1 MSILKL
7 VATRILLS
15 LLTLLLVSLII
26 FFVLEI
32 LPGDVASR
40 ILGRDATPE
49 TLNTLRVK
57 LGLYDPAV
65 VRYWHWLS
73 HFVTGDFGHSLV
85 SSRPVTDILAPRIFN
100 TVVLSAYAFLLYLPL
115 TVLPAIIQAIRR
127 DKLSDPCALCG
138 DPGPAVD
145 AGFPAGDHP
154 AVPVRGGVRLFPAIS
169 LVDHSSTAFDYLRAT
184 TLPALTLAIVMAVY
198 AVRML
203 RDNLIEVLDSDYIRM
218 AELKGLS
225 AKRVLLRH
233 ALPNALVPTLNVT
246 ALNLAYLV
254 GGVVV
259 VEKVFSYPG
268 FGSQLVDSLQL
279 RDLPV
284 IEAVVMIA
292 AVVYVGANLLADI
305 AALLLNPRIGRRE
318 MAVTMDKAPRVSGR
332 WRSLW
337 RQTPQSFR
345 IGLIIL
351 VLHLIVAVTG
361 PFWAPY
367 GFSQMG
373 AGIPLSGMTWKHP
386 FGIDQ
391 LGRDVFTRVVHGA
404 HIVILLSL
412 SGTALGLVVGAILG
426 LLSGYVGG
434 WFDNALQRVLEAL
447 ISIPFLVLAL
457 IAIASAGPQLSG
469 NPILVVLVV
478 ALVYAPRIARMA
490 RAAAIDIATRDYVT
504 MARLRGESA
513 WSVMRR
519 ELIPNA
525 TSVLLVEFALRAGYA
540 PVLIGSLG
548 FLGFGLRPPTP
559 EWGLMI
565 SENRALIIITPI
577 TVLGRAWL

>member
-1 MSILKL
+1 
-7 VATRILLS
+7 
-15 LLTLLLVSLII
+15 
-26 FFVLEI
+26 
-32 LPGDVASR
+32 
-40 ILGRDATPE
+40 
-49 TLNTLRVK
+49 
-57 LGLYDPAV
+57 
-65 VRYWHWLS
+65 
-73 HFVTGDFGHSLV
+73 
-85 SSRPVTDILAPRIFN
+85 
-100 TVVLSAYAFLLYLPL
+100 
-115 TVLPAIIQAIRR
+115 
-127 DKLSDPCALCG
+127 
-138 DPGPAVD
+138 
-145 AGFPAGDHP
+145 
-154 AVPVRGGVRLFPAIS
+154 
-169 LVDHSSTAFDYLRAT
+169 
-184 TLPALTLAIVMAVY
+184 MA
-198 AVRML
+198 M
-203 RDNLIEVLDSDYIRM
+203 
-218 AELKGLS
+218 
-225 AKRVLLRH
+225 
-233 ALPNALVPTLNVT
+233 
-246 ALNLAYLV
+246 
-254 GGVVV
+254 
-259 VEKVFSYPG
+259 
-268 FGSQLVDSLQL
+268 
-279 RDLPV
+279 
-284 IEAVVMIA
+284 
-292 AVVYVGANLLADI
+292 
-305 AALLLNPRIGRRE
+305 
-318 MAVTMDKAPRVSGR
+318 TMDKAPRIPGK

-351 VLHLIVAVTG
+351 VLHLIVAATG

-373 AGIPLSGMTWKHP
+373 TGIPLSGMTWRHP
-386 FGIDQ
+386 FGVDQ
-391 LGRDVFTRVVHGA
+391 LGRDVFSRVVHGA

-426 LLSGYVGG
+426 LLSGYIGG
-434 WFDNALQRVLEAL
+434 WFDNALQRLLEAL

-469 NPILVVLVV
+469 NPVLVVAVV

-519 ELIPNA
+519 ELLPNA

-577 TVLGRAWL
+577 TVLGPGLALASLVVGLNLFTEGLARILGRTVRLGNQ